1 MKRFTCFLFLMM
13 MLCTLPAK
21 AYTTPDRN
29 IPIDI
34 SVNGSFIKTDAPA
47 FIEYDT
53 TFVPIRF
60 VSDALGA
67 DSVEWEPGSAT
78 ATIRHGNLTIEII
91 ENQNYAFV
99 NGVKTPLHRSA
110 GIYGQRMYVPVRFV
124 SETFG
129 AKVGWDATYYTVQIE
144 KKGVTVNSSLID
156 RRYTIDEIFW
166 LGRIIEAESAGEPVR
181 GKIGVGNVILNRV
194 RSSDFPNTIY
204 EVIFDRKYGVQF
216 EPILNGTIYNTP
228 SNESIISAKRAL
240 RGENMVG
247 ESLYFLNPRIAQSNW
262 ITNNRTYYT
271 TIKNHD
277 FYL

>member
-1 MKRFTCFLFLMM
+1 
-13 MLCTLPAK
+13 
-21 AYTTPDRN
+21 
-29 IPIDI
+29 
-34 SVNGSFIKTDAPA
+34 
-47 FIEYDT
+47 
-53 TFVPIRF
+53 
-60 VSDALGA
+60 
-67 DSVEWEPGSAT
+67 
-78 ATIRHGNLTIEII
+78 
-91 ENQNYAFV
+91 
-99 NGVKTPLHRSA
+99 
-110 GIYGQRMYVPVRFV
+110 MYVPVRFV

-144 KKGVTVNSSLID
+144 KKGITVNGSLID

-181 GKIGVGNVILNRV
+181 GKVGVGNVVLNRV
-194 RSSDFPNTIY
+194 KSPEFPNTIY

>member
-13 MLCTLPAK
+13 LLCTLPAK

-78 ATIRHGNLTIEII
+78 ATIRYGDLTIEII

-110 GIYGQRMYVPVRFV
+110 GIY
-124 SETFG
+124 
-129 AKVGWDATYYTVQIE
+129 
-144 KKGVTVNSSLID
+144 
-156 RRYTIDEIFW
+156 
-166 LGRIIEAESAGEPVR
+166 
-181 GKIGVGNVILNRV
+181 
-194 RSSDFPNTIY
+194 
-204 EVIFDRKYGVQF
+204 
-216 EPILNGTIYNTP
+216 
-228 SNESIISAKRAL
+228 
-240 RGENMVG
+240 
-247 ESLYFLNPRIAQSNW
+247 
-262 ITNNRTYYT
+262 
-271 TIKNHD
+271 
-277 FYL
+277 